1 MVSVKSLKKI
11 LFIAGLMFVLPLSV
25 YSQSEPKAESRKYS
39 NEFLKIGVGARAF
52 GMGHAMTAVSDDVHS
67 GYWNPAG
74 LVGGSL
80 RPEVSLMYSSY
91 FANIATYNYG
101 GFTLPLDS
109 AGNKRFGVSVIRLG
123 VDNIPNTLDLVS
135 NGNIDFNKVKA
146 FSTSD
151 FATLLSYA
159 WRPAGFQKLSIG
171 TNFKII
177 YRGVGRF
184 GNAWGFGL
192 DVAAKYKT
200 NRFAAGLMIMDATQT
215 YNMWTFNTE
224 TFGDAFINTGNVIPE
239 NSVEITRPTIR
250 LGVAY
255 EVIKT
260 NTIGLLIAVDND
272 VYLDGKRS
280 SALISAG
287 IASFDP
293 KAGLELS
300 YKSKSSG
307 KPVAFLRGG
316 FYNLQNTVN
325 GEGESVTGLFP
336 TAGLGF
342 VIKNFQVDYALANIG
357 NFQQNLYSHVVSL
370 KFIVPSRDGGKQ

>member
-1 MVSVKSLKKI
+1 MNFVRFCKHI
-11 LFIAGLMFVLPLSV
+11 LGVIGFVAGLNLSV
-25 YSQSEPKAESRKYS
+25 YAQEPKAEARKYS

-52 GMGHAMTAVSDDVHS
+52 GMGHAMIATSDDVLS

-74 LVGGSL
+74 LVHGSMK
-80 RPEVSLMYSSY
+80 PEVSLMYSSY
-91 FANIATYNYG
+91 FANIATYNYA
-101 GFTLPLDS
+101 GFSLPLDS
-109 AGNKRFGVSVIRLG
+109 AGNRRFGVSVIRLG

-151 FATLLSYA
+151 FATLISYA
-159 WRPAGFQKLSIG
+159 WRPASIPRLSFG
-171 TNFKII
+171 TNFKVI

-200 NRFAAGLMIMDATQT
+200 ERFAAGLMLMDATQT

-224 TFGDAFINTGNVIPE
+224 TFGSTFISTGNVIPE

-255 EVIKT
+255 NII
-260 NTIGLLIAVDND
+260 NSNSLGLLLALDND
-272 VYLDGKRS
+272 VFLDGKRS

-287 IASFDP
+287 AASFDP
-293 KAGLELS
+293 RVGLEFA
-300 YKSKSSG
+300 YKNKNTG
-307 KPVAFLRGG
+307 KPIAFLRGG
-316 FYNLQNTVN
+316 VYNLQNTVN
-325 GEGESVTGLFP
+325 GDGEEVTGIFP

-342 VIKNFQVDYALANIG
+342 VIKGLQVDYALANIG

-370 KFIVPSRDGGKQ
+370 KLLVPSKTN